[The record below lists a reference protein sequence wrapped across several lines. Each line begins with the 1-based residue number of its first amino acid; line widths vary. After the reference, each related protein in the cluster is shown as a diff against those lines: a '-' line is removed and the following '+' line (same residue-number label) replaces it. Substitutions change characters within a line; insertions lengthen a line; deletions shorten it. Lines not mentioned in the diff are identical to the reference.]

1 VILEDVAGFVAIISA
16 QAYIFVTASTAIAV
30 QLISVDRLPHV
41 AQRLVDFNRFAPGRM
56 HLLGAALWAAVA
68 AATCLLVLLSGLR
81 LQVNRD
87 VAAGVG
93 SILLDGLWL
102 AYLIVPRDRPAR
114 PS

>member
-1 VILEDVAGFVAIISA
+1 VILADVAGFIAIVGA
-16 QAYIFVTASTAIAV
+16 QAYIFATASTAIAV
-30 QLISVDRLPHV
+30 QLISVDRLPQV
-41 AQRLVDFNRFAPGRM
+41 AQRLVRFNRFVPGRM
-56 HLLGAALWAAVA
+56 RLLGAVFWAAVA
-68 AATCLLVLLSGLR
+68 TALCLLVLLSGLK

-87 VAAGVG
+87 IAAGAG